1 MKQAS
6 KILYIV
12 AIIFSI
18 LEVVLLVGSSIF
30 YLVALS
36 VPELFN
42 FFVDKLSYLAN
53 IHPWFEDKIVM
64 FTRIILIS
72 QGISYAFSAIPYV
85 IAIPLYN
92 TAKNKLEDLEN
103 SNIGTFIVTIV
114 FGVLTSKFG
123 IAAGALAVVA
133 RAFAIRN
140 KKRKVVSEQ

>member
-6 KILYIV
+6 KILYIT

-18 LEVVLLVGSSIF
+18 VEVVLLIGSAIF
-30 YLVALS
+30 FLIAVN
-36 VPELFN
+36 VPALFN
-42 FFVDKLSYLAN
+42 FFSHRFEWITYIDS
-53 IHPWFEDKIVM
+53 WFEDKVSL
-64 FTRIILIS
+64 FTRIYLIS
-72 QGISYAFSAIPYV
+72 QGITYAFSAIPYV

-123 IAAGALAVVA
+123 IAAGVLGVIA
-133 RAFAIRN
+133 RSFAIRN
-140 KKRKVVSEQ
+140 KKRNIVSEQ